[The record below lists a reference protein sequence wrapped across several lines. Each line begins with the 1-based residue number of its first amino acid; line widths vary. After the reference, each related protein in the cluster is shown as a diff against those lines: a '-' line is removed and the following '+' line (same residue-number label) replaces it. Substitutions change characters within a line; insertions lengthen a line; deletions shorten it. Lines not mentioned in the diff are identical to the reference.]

1 MGHVLLKHVVEIERS
16 IPGHCQLS
24 GRSRCKF
31 ACTLGTGHGGCV
43 DEGFMGPG
51 DAGK

>member
-1 MGHVLLKHVVEIERS
+1 MGHVLL
-16 IPGHCQLS
+16 S
-24 GRSRCKF
+24 GRSRRKF

-51 DAGK
+51 DAGKYI